1 MVTPSCDRMKPSR
14 DVCTPRALPDQ
25 WMTRYFPTSTNKTD
39 RGYLHSEIAVNSVR
53 GSSTVTGSHE
63 GEEARGASLFFR
75 LSPDGRISHVKTA
88 PPAAQGRPIENERT
102 AMVRICRPGLRH
114 PFLPRRR

>member
-25 WMTRYFPTSTNKTD
+25 GMTRYFPTSTNAQRD
-39 RGYLHSEIAVNSVR
+39 RGYLHSEIAANSVQ
-53 GSSTVTGSHE
+53 GSSTVTGSYE
-63 GEEARGASLFFR
+63 GEGGAWRLLIFR

-88 PPAAQGRPIENERT
+88 PPRLGRPIENKRT